1 MLKASQVRTNRAAFS
16 DASMSRQ
23 PGQVHR
29 LVGDHA
35 DRRALDPAEP
45 DADVGR
51 EQGMDLQELPV
62 VEDAGD
68 DGVGVV
74 RLVRRVGDEAVER
87 GVGLGDLQEA
97 GLGGGQ
103 RRRVVQVVGRQV
115 GQQLASEFQAV
126 VLVLGLVVGDPG
138 LDVVRVRAAEVL
150 EGDLLPGHR
159 LDDVRPGDEHVR
171 GSLDH
176 EREVG
181 DRWRVDRAARA
192 RPHDQGDLRDH
203 AGGDHVAVEDLAEQ
217 PECDHSLLDPR
228 APAVVDADQRAP
240 GLERVI
246 HQLDDLLPVHLAQR
260 SAEHGEVLAVHA
272 HRPAVDGAETGD
284 HAIAV
289 GAVGLHP
296 EVVRPVPGQLVELG
310 EGARVEQPVDPL
322 ARGHLALGMLAFHGP
337 RRAGVNGLVP
347 ALLQDGDLAGG
358 GVRIRYGWFAGNLT
372 AHAPQGSRRPDH
384 SWRGRS
390 CRGGDR

>member
-1 MLKASQVRTNRAAFS
+1 MTVWASYGWFGESGTRLSSAAS
-16 DASMSRQ
+16 ESVTSSSGSGAPAAAGRQ
-23 PGQVHR
+23 R
-29 LVGDHA
+29 WA
-35 DRRALDPAEP
+35 D
-45 DADVGR
+45 
-51 EQGMDLQELPV
+51 
-62 VEDAGD
+62 
-68 DGVGVV
+68 
-74 RLVRRVGDEAVER
+74 
-87 GVGLGDLQEA
+87 
-97 GLGGGQ
+97 
-103 RRRVVQVVGRQV
+103 RRVVQVVGRQV
-115 GQQLASEFQAV
+115 GQQLAGEVQAV

-138 LDVVRVRAAEVL
+138 LDVVRVRAPEVL

-176 EREVG
+176 EREVS
-181 DRWRVDRAARA
+181 DRGGVDRAART

-217 PECDHSLLDPR
+217 PERDHSLLDPR

-240 GLERVI
+240 GLERVV

-260 SAEHGEVLAVHA
+260 AAEHGEVLAVHA

-289 GAVGLHP
+289 GTVGLHP
-296 EVVRPVPGQLVELG
+296 EVVRPVPGQFVELG

-322 ARGHLALGMLAFHGP
+322 ARGHLALGVLAFHGP
-337 RRAGVNGLVP
+337 LRAGVNGLLP

-384 SWRGRS
+384 SRRGRS
-390 CRGGDR
+390 RRGGDR